1 MAMYGGTHALRNA
14 WSPGAVPLRHS
25 GTCDSM
31 RAKENAARKAIDSP
45 CEGGHR
51 HGRVRVGAGAG
62 SLDGVRVLL
71 GSLRSSMAS
80 SSANVRRKATASR
93 RSVKAPCILLVS
105 VWVHHATFMQRPWSD
120 AMTTP
125 FLPLHPAFNSCQ

>member
-1 MAMYGGTHALRNA
+1 MAMYGGTHALRHA
-14 WSPGAVPLRHS
+14 WSPGAGPLRHS

-51 HGRVRVGAGAG
+51 HGRVRVGAG

-71 GSLRSSMAS
+71 GSLRSAIAS

-93 RSVKAPCILLVS
+93 RSVKAPCIMLVS
-105 VWVHHATFMQRPWSD
+105 MVVRHAT
-120 AMTTP
+120 
-125 FLPLHPAFNSCQ
+125 